1 MALLIVI
8 VVESDVLRGYNCIV
22 VIMVRYNTMVVQRSH
37 RLDSCVEEEA
47 IPETETKERLCL
59 EDHSHRK
66 FHDGLKRVR
75 EQ

>member
-1 MALLIVI
+1 
-8 VVESDVLRGYNCIV
+8 
-22 VIMVRYNTMVVQRSH
+22 MVVQRSH

-66 FHDGLKRVR
+66 MH
-75 EQ
+75 EAS